1 MGQGDIA
8 TVREEATEITS
19 LPPSLNTTN
28 MTENVS
34 NNASLA
40 GDNASQTGESIVNQ
54 TGQAAQTFVDRTAS
68 LLRNASGE
76 VSELFDANM

>member
-8 TVREEATEITS
+8 TVREEEATEITS

-34 NNASLA
+34 SNASLA
-40 GDNASQTGESIVNQ
+40 VGDNASQTVNQ
-54 TGQAAQTFVDRTAS
+54 
-68 LLRNASGE
+68 LLIRQDKQRRH
-76 VSELFDANM
+76 L

>member
-1 MGQGDIA
+1 MRQGDIA
-8 TVREEATEITS
+8 TVREEEATEITS

-40 GDNASQTGESIVNQ
+40 GDNAYQTVNQ
-54 TGQAAQTFVDRTAS
+54 
-68 LLRNASGE
+68 LLIRQDKQRKH
-76 VSELFDANM
+76 L